1 MIIALVAALLSGV
14 TRTVGRMANAQLA
27 QRIGSF
33 QSTFYNYLVG
43 LLCSLLA
50 LAVLRAPLPLA
61 AVSSGQIPAWA
72 YLGGGVGVLFIV
84 LSNMTAP
91 KISAFAMTLL
101 IFVGQIA
108 TGIAIDALVHQRL
121 VPGKVAGGGLILAG
135 LVWNQLIARDPA
147 RRRGEPSGT
156 IGLQKPA
163 SHSKENVR

>member
-27 QRIGSF
+27 VRIGSF

-50 LAVLRAPLPLA
+50 LAALRSPLPA
-61 AVSSGQIPAWA
+61 AGAGQIPAWA

-84 LSNMTAP
+84 LSNLTAP
-91 KISAFAMTLL
+91 RISAFSMTLL

-108 TGIAIDALVHQRL
+108 SGIAIDALVHGRL
-121 VPGKVAGGGLILAG
+121 EPGKIAGGGLILAG
-135 LVWNQLIARDPA
+135 LLWNQLIARDPA
-147 RRRGEPSGT
+147 RRPSGT

>member
-27 QRIGSF
+27 VRIGSF

-50 LAVLRAPLPLA
+50 LAALRSPLPPA
-61 AVSSGQIPAWA
+61 AVAGQIPAWA

-84 LSNMTAP
+84 LSNLTAP
-91 KISAFAMTLL
+91 RISAFAMTLL

-108 TGIAIDALVHQRL
+108 TGIAIDALAHQRL
-121 VPGKVAGGGLILAG
+121 EPGKLAGGGLILAG
-135 LVWNQLIARDPA
+135 LLWNQLIARDPA
-147 RRRGEPSGT
+147 RRRGWPSGT
-156 IGLQKPA
+156 IGLQKQA